1 MFKRHS
7 MPPPSALP
15 PLLSHSGIPAGH
27 RQQTIETRAHLYLT
41 ARCPRPRRGPR
52 RPPVHQPDVDR
63 NTPNRADTPQLRRR
77 WRLHG
82 SVVVGARNKV
92 LKSDGEPASARSSPV
107 ITVRPRTGRALA
119 VGDCGWTFHGTA
131 DGAETT
137 RSSASPATRPVA
149 GSARAAQARL
159 ARLGAER
166 GAHVIRAGDAHARPR
181 RPHRPRARHR
191 LAPSLGLR
199 QLPGLVRRRQRKI
212 DAKHRVNG
220 IMHGL
225 IAAAAANE
233 GYSVSRSHRRF
244 RRTRPR
250 TRTIQTASWRR
261 ECGHLAEGVRRT
273 WV

>member
-1 MFKRHS
+1 MFVSVCMKYDIPYADSHSVVMFKRHS

-92 LKSDGEPASARSSPV
+92 LKSDGEPASAWSSPV

-166 GAHVIRAGDAHARPR
+166 GAHVIPDKSRLQIGRGGRVPLPRLRDLRPTSSEPLRPDARTPGARMPSGSCV
-181 RPHRPRARHR
+181 
-191 LAPSLGLR
+191 SLGVSAGIAGASETR
-199 QLPGLVRRRQRKI
+199 CSPRWRRRR
-212 DAKHRVNG
+212 R
-220 IMHGL
+220 
-225 IAAAAANE
+225 
-233 GYSVSRSHRRF
+233 SSR
-244 RRTRPR
+244 
-250 TRTIQTASWRR
+250 A
-261 ECGHLAEGVRRT
+261 
-273 WV
+273 